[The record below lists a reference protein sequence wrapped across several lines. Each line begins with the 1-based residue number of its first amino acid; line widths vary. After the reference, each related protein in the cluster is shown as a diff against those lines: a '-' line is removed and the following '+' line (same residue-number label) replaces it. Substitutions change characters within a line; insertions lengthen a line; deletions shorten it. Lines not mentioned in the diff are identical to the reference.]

1 MKTVVILS
9 TDNLGMTVADML
21 NPREMKLVGMGDTRQ
36 ETWNVFSDLEKGELK
51 EEIEGMP
58 IMPADLAVAL
68 QPDVLVIA
76 ATDSEKSHA
85 LEYMA
90 IRAGFLNDIVFIR
103 DLHEQFSIR
112 CSVLRRLCRRLT
124 GLGVEGNVAELG
136 CYRGDTSWQLNVLMP
151 DRKLYLF
158 DTFEGFDE
166 RDVDMERKLGC
177 SDAQTGLYS
186 GTDKEKLMERMPLP
200 GQVVIRKGWFPE
212 TAFDIEDETF
222 CLVCMDVC
230 LYQPTL
236 AGLEFF
242 FPRMGRGGVI
252 LLSGCSDTRYRGVAK
267 AVEDL
272 ETRYGALLM
281 LPVGDLDGT
290 VMIVHP

>member
-124 GLGVEGNVAELG
+124 GLGVEGNVAE
-136 CYRGDTSWQLNVLMP
+136 
-151 DRKLYLF
+151 
-158 DTFEGFDE
+158 
-166 RDVDMERKLGC
+166 
-177 SDAQTGLYS
+177 AGL
-186 GTDKEKLMERMPLP
+186 LP
-200 GQVVIRKGWFPE
+200 GRHLLAAQRADAGPE
-212 TAFDIEDETF
+212 TVS
-222 CLVCMDVC
+222 L
-230 LYQPTL
+230 
-236 AGLEFF
+236 
-242 FPRMGRGGVI
+242 
-252 LLSGCSDTRYRGVAK
+252 
-267 AVEDL
+267 
-272 ETRYGALLM
+272 
-281 LPVGDLDGT
+281 
-290 VMIVHP
+290 

>member
-186 GTDKEKLMERMPLP
+186 GTDKEKLMKYTGMLLRGEDSIIVSAIQALIITYE
-200 GQVVIRKGWFPE
+200 QLDDASKATLEKIA
-212 TAFDIEDETF
+212 TQYIENF
-222 CLVCMDVC
+222 KKS
-230 LYQPTL
+230 Q
-236 AGLEFF
+236 
-242 FPRMGRGGVI
+242 
-252 LLSGCSDTRYRGVAK
+252 
-267 AVEDL
+267 
-272 ETRYGALLM
+272 
-281 LPVGDLDGT
+281 
-290 VMIVHP
+290 

>member
-36 ETWNVFSDLEKGELK
+36 ETWNVFFRPGKGELK
-51 EEIEGMP
+51 EERGNANHAGRSGSGP
-58 IMPADLAVAL
+58 SAGCPGHRGHGFR
-68 QPDVLVIA
+68 
-76 ATDSEKSHA
+76 KSHA

-166 RDVDMERKLGC
+166 RDVDMERKLGMLRRPDGPVFRDRQGKADGA
-177 SDAQTGLYS
+177 DAPARTGCYP
-186 GTDKEKLMERMPLP
+186 E
-200 GQVVIRKGWFPE
+200 GWFPE

-236 AGLEFF
+236 AGLEFS
-242 FPRMGRGGVI
+242 FPAWEEA
-252 LLSGCSDTRYRGVAK
+252 SSS
-267 AVEDL
+267 
-272 ETRYGALLM
+272 
-281 LPVGDLDGT
+281 
-290 VMIVHP
+290 